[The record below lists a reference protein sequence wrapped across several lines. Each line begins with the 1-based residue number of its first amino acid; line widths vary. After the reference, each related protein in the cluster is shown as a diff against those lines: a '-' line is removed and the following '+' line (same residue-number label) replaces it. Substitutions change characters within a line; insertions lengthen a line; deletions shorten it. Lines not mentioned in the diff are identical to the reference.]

1 MSHGRCLS
9 KCEFADKTVSF
20 ENKQIYNGIRLLQF
34 TDAAELSIAN
44 SMNCC
49 EGFFTRIVNDQKSA
63 IDYILLSK
71 IMCKNV
77 DSVFIDESGKYDLH
91 SDHVILSI
99 QINDVHIPKKHS
111 NVSNKF

>member
-1 MSHGRCLS
+1 MSHGRCLG

-34 TDAAELSIAN
+34 TDATELSITN

-63 IDYILLSK
+63 IDYILLLK
-71 IMCKNV
+71 IICKNL

>member
-1 MSHGRCLS
+1 LCIPSFG
-9 KCEFADKTVSF
+9 KYATPTAVSTPF
-20 ENKQIYNGIRLLQF
+20 IRVR
-34 TDAAELSIAN
+34 THRRSNPSCA
-44 SMNCC
+44 
-49 EGFFTRIVNDQKSA
+49 GFFTRIVNDQKSA

-99 QINDVHIPKKHS
+99 QINDVPKVFTFIFRGYAIICKKKS
-111 NVSNKF
+111 SYYGTLYV

>member
-1 MSHGRCLS
+1 MSHGRCLG
-9 KCEFADKTVSF
+9 KCEFADKTVSS

-34 TDAAELSIAN
+34 TDATELSIAN

-63 IDYILLSK
+63 IDYILLLK
-71 IMCKNV
+71 IICKNV

-99 QINDVHIPKKHS
+99 QINDVHIPKRHS